1 VAEKGGLLPPLL
13 RVEGL
18 KVYFHMPRGVVRAVD
33 EVNIYLNKGEIIG
46 IAGESGSGKS
56 TLALGIMR
64 LIMPP
69 GFIEG
74 GNVYFE
80 DSEVLHLPEKVFN
93 SEYRWRRIAMVF
105 QGSMNGFTPVYKIR
119 DQIKEVLEVHGYTGD
134 PDQRVNELM
143 KMVNLDPSIADRYP
157 HELSGGQKQRAFI
170 AMALALNPQVLI
182 ADEPTTALDVITQT
196 HIINLLKQL
205 RKELGISIIFITHDI
220 ALMSMIADRIYIMY
234 AGRIVEHADTA
245 DIVRKPKH
253 PYTQLL
259 MEAVPD
265 LSKEYIKG
273 IPGFM
278 PDLARLPPGCRF
290 QSRCPF
296 VMDICKREE
305 PRLKRVESSEVA
317 CWLYG

>member
-1 VAEKGGLLPPLL
+1 MPPLL

-74 GNVYFE
+74 GNVYF
-80 DSEVLHLPEKVFN
+80 DDTEVLHLPEKVFN
-93 SEYRWRRIAMVF
+93 TEYRWKRIAMVF

-170 AMALALNPQVLI
+170 AMALALNP
-182 ADEPTTALDVITQT
+182 
-196 HIINLLKQL
+196 
-205 RKELGISIIFITHDI
+205 
-220 ALMSMIADRIYIMY
+220 
-234 AGRIVEHADTA
+234 
-245 DIVRKPKH
+245 
-253 PYTQLL
+253 
-259 MEAVPD
+259 
-265 LSKEYIKG
+265 
-273 IPGFM
+273 
-278 PDLARLPPGCRF
+278 
-290 QSRCPF
+290 
-296 VMDICKREE
+296 
-305 PRLKRVESSEVA
+305 
-317 CWLYG
+317 

>member
-1 VAEKGGLLPPLL
+1 MPPLL
-13 RVEGL
+13 KVENL
-18 KVYFHMPRGVVRAVD
+18 KIYFHMPRGYVRAVD
-33 EVNIYLNKGEIIG
+33 EVSLELNEGEIIG
-46 IAGESGSGKS
+46 VAGESGSGKS

-80 DSEVLHLPEKVFN
+80 GNEILHLPEKVFN
-93 SEYRWRRIAMVF
+93 SEYRWKRIAMVF
-105 QGSMNGFTPVYKIR
+105 QGSMNGFTPVYRIR

-157 HELSGGQKQRAFI
+157 HELSGGQRQRAFI
-170 AMALALNPQVLI
+170 AMALALNPKVLL

-205 RKELGISIIFITHDI
+205 KKELNLSILFITHDL
-220 ALMSMIADRIYIMY
+220 ALMSMLADRIYVMY
-234 AGRIVEHADTA
+234 AGRIVEHASTEN
-245 DIVRKPKH
+245 IVKNAKH
-253 PYTQLL
+253 PYTKLL
-259 MEAVPD
+259 MESVPD
-265 LSKEYIKG
+265 LSKDYVKG
-273 IPGFM
+273 IPGSM

-290 QSRCPF
+290 STRCPF
-296 VMDICKREE
+296 VMDRCRAEE
-305 PRLKRVESSEVA
+305 PKLRRVGENDVA
-317 CWLYG
+317 CWLY

>member
-1 VAEKGGLLPPLL
+1 LPPLL

-93 SEYRWRRIAMVF
+93 SEYRWKRIAMVF

-245 DIVRKPKH
+245 EIVRKPKH
-253 PYTQLL
+253 PYAKLL

-265 LSKEYIKG
+265 LSKDYIRG
-273 IPGFM
+273 IQGFM

-290 QSRCPF
+290 QTRCPF

-305 PRLKRVESSEVA
+305 PRLKRVENSEVA

>member
-1 VAEKGGLLPPLL
+1 MPPLL
-13 RVEGL
+13 KVENL
-18 KVYFHMPRGVVRAVD
+18 KIYFHMPRGYVRAVD
-33 EVNIYLNKGEIIG
+33 DVSLELDEGEIIG
-46 IAGESGSGKS
+46 VAGESGSGKS

-74 GNVYFE
+74 GNIYFE
-80 DSEVLHLPEKVFN
+80 GNEILHLPEKVFN
-93 SEYRWRRIAMVF
+93 SEYRWKKIAMVF

-157 HELSGGQKQRAFI
+157 HELSGGQRQRAFI
-170 AMALALNPQVLI
+170 AMALALNPKVLL

-205 RKELGISIIFITHDI
+205 KKELNISILFITHDL
-220 ALMSMIADRIYIMY
+220 ALMSMLADRIYVMY
-234 AGRIVEHADTA
+234 AGRIVEHATTEN
-245 DIVRKPKH
+245 IVKSAKH
-253 PYTQLL
+253 PYTKLL
-259 MEAVPD
+259 MESVPD
-265 LSKEYIKG
+265 LSKDYVKG
-273 IPGFM
+273 IPGSM

-290 QSRCPF
+290 STRCPF
-296 VMDICKREE
+296 VMDRCKVEE
-305 PRLKRVESSEVA
+305 PKLKRVGENDVA
-317 CWLYG
+317 CWLY